1 MSRPLKLPTCLPA
14 RDFRQ
19 LDLELFRKD
28 IAYQCQQCLQG
39 QAENTHDIVNDYD
52 TPLRMVLDK
61 HAPSKDIVRR
71 GTRPYPWYNGNVEEA
86 RATKRQCGHC
96 WRKAK
101 LEVNR
106 QLYVEARNSSTVCIA
121 KAKSEYYQDTLQ
133 REYYHDTLQS
143 EYYQDTLQREYYQDT
158 LQREYYQDTLQK

>member
-1 MSRPLKLPTCLPA
+1 MSLHVISASLILNFFGRISPTSANNVCKARPKTRTTLLT
-14 RDFRQ
+14 
-19 LDLELFRKD
+19 
-28 IAYQCQQCLQG
+28 
-39 QAENTHDIVNDYD
+39 TTD
-52 TPLRMVLDK
+52 TTLRMVLDK

-71 GTRPYPWYNGNVEEA
+71 GTRPYPWYNGNVEET
-86 RATKRQCGHC
+86 RATRRQCGHC

-133 REYYHDTLQS
+133 S
-143 EYYQDTLQREYYQDT
+143 EYYLDFRDAPSSGWSHICESANNVV
-158 LQREYYQDTLQK
+158 